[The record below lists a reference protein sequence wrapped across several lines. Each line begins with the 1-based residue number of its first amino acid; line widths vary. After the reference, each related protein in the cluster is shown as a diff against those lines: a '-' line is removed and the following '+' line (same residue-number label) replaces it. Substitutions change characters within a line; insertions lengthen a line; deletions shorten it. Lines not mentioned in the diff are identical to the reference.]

1 MKSTNAVG
9 YTRVSTEE
17 QSRKGVSLATQR
29 ARIEAWAV
37 AKGLELA
44 KVCTDEGISGKRA
57 DNRPGLQE
65 AMVLACEHGAPLV
78 VVDFDRLSRSTV
90 DALLI
95 ADDLRKCG
103 AGLVSLSQDFDTTSP
118 VGEVMFTVI
127 SAFAQFERRMIA
139 QRTTAAMSHKK
150 RQGKVYA
157 RVPLGYVRRG
167 RDLVP
172 DADELRTVQRIQT
185 WSKKGWSMNRIA
197 RHLNTKKVPTK
208 RGGKWYASTVR
219 YVLKNDLYRRHP

>member
-1 MKSTNAVG
+1 MKSGGAVG

-17 QSRKGVSLATQR
+17 QSRKGVSLSAQR
-29 ARIEAWAV
+29 TRIETWAE
-37 AKGLELA
+37 AQGLDLV
-44 KVCTDEGISGKRA
+44 KLCTDEGISGTRA

-65 AMVLACEHGAPLV
+65 AMALACEHRVPLV
-78 VVDFDRLSRSTV
+78 VVDFDRLSRSTA
-90 DALLI
+90 DALMI
-95 ADDLRKCG
+95 AADLRKCG

-118 VGEVMFTVI
+118 AGEVMFTVI

-139 QRTTAAMSHKK
+139 QRTTAAMNHKK

-167 RDLVP
+167 EVLEP
-172 DADELRTVQRIQT
+172 DTAELRTVQRIQA

-197 RHLNTKKVPTK
+197 RHLNSKRVPTK
-208 RGGKWYASTVR
+208 RGGSWYASTVR
-219 YVLKNDLYRRHP
+219 YVLNNDLYQRHP